1 MYSLVCVSSAT
12 SPFSDEQLR
21 ALLEQSRRD
30 NAASDISGM
39 LLYKGGNFM
48 QLLEGNESR
57 LTSLYHKIATGPR
70 HSGSMV
76 LLKSHA
82 VTRMFADWSMAFRN
96 LNDPSVVQLPGF
108 SPFLNTNLNDRE
120 FLARAGFAAVLQA
133 EHALKEIGEDAPAKR
148 NQSKTR

>member
-1 MYSLVCVSSAT
+1 MYSLVYVSSAA

-30 NAASDISGM
+30 NAARDISGM

-48 QLLEGNESR
+48 QLLEGDESQV
-57 LTSLYHKIATGPR
+57 TSLYHKIATDPR

-82 VTRMFADWSMAFRN
+82 DTRMFADWSMAFRN

-108 SPFLNTNLNDRE
+108 SPFLNTNLDDRE
-120 FLARAGFAAVLQA
+120 FFANPSRAQALLQFF
-133 EHALKEIGEDAPAKR
+133 KKSMR
-148 NQSKTR
+148 